1 MKSPRHRSAR
11 ALPLAFA
18 LCLCMLAA
26 PAARAQES
34 TVALAEALFQQGRS
48 LMAEGELDKACAAF
62 ARSYELDRS
71 VGAVLN
77 LAVCNEKRGRTAT
90 AWAQFATTRAL
101 AQRNGQRERA
111 AFADERAKALEA
123 RLATVTILAS
133 EPPTQLVVSVDGE
146 RVDSAALGVAL
157 PLDPG
162 RHEIEIGAP
171 GKKPWTTSLDVP
183 DSKVSLTLEVPELD
197 DDGAGSTPAPSGP
210 SPELLGP
217 DRPPPSAAHADA
229 SGDLDTLGL
238 ALAIGG
244 FSLAGAGI
252 VAGAITGGLSLTQ
265 TSDLKATCVADLC
278 EPAQRDAIDEAT
290 TLANVSNVAFAI
302 AGAGAVAGIVGLLL
316 PEGDAMVDVALGPGG
331 VLVRGTF

>member
-11 ALPLAFA
+11 ALPGAFA
-18 LCLCMLAA
+18 LCLCLLSA

-34 TVALAEALFQQGRS
+34 TAPLAEALFQQGRS
-48 LMAEGELDKACAAF
+48 LMAEGEVDKACTAF

-101 AQRNGQRERA
+101 AQRNGQKKRA

-123 RLATVTILAS
+123 RLATVMILAS

-171 GKKPWTTSLDVP
+171 GKKPWTTTLDVP
-183 DSKVSLTLEVPELD
+183 DSKVSLTLEVPELED
-197 DDGAGSTPAPSGP
+197 AGAEPAPAPSGP
-210 SPELLGP
+210 SPELLAP
-217 DRPPPSAAHADA
+217 DPSPSSAADA
-229 SGDLDTLGL
+229 NAEPDTLGL
-238 ALAIGG
+238 GLMIGG
-244 FSLAGAGI
+244 FSLAGVGI
-252 VAGAITGGLSLTQ
+252 VVGAITGGLSLSQ
-265 TSDLKATCVADLC
+265 TSDVKATCVEDLC

-316 PEGDAMVDVALGPGG
+316 PEDDATVDVAIGPGG
-331 VLVRGTF
+331 VFVRGTF